1 MTLIECQPEL
11 DIALVSDLRQR
22 LLDALQAGEP
32 LEIEAS
38 AIRRAHTAALQVFLS
53 AFVEARSLGISI
65 SWRNPSPA
73 LLEGARLLGLV
84 DGLGLTDTD
93 AA

>member
-11 DIALVSDLRQR
+11 DIALVGALRQS

-32 LEIEAS
+32 LEIEAR
-38 AIRRAHTAALQVFLS
+38 AIRRAHTAALQVFLG
-53 AFVEARSLGISI
+53 AFVEARSLGIPI

-73 LLEGARLLGLV
+73 LLEGARLLGLL
-84 DGLGLTDTD
+84 DGLELAGTEAD
-93 AA
+93 